1 VHVTPACVGSSEGSD
16 HFECTKPSPAFL
28 QEAVS
33 RTSWSQG
40 NSFTA
45 APGLPFKGKYM
56 YAQEK
61 ETDLAIQRTN
71 ANNANTEME
80 HILITRNWYK
90 K

>member
-1 VHVTPACVGSSEGSD
+1 LSARSLPL
-16 HFECTKPSPAFL
+16 HFYKRLFPELEPM
-28 QEAVS
+28 
-33 RTSWSQG
+33 TSWSQG

-71 ANNANTEME
+71 ANTEME